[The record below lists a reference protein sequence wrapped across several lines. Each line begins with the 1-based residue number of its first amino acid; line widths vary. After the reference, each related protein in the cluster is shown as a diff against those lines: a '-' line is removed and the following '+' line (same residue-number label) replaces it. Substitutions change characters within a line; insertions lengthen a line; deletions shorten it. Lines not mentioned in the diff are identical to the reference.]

1 MLLLFVLLEGTHE
14 GHLVLV
20 GLEPTVTE
28 LAAGVD
34 KLQGDLLQRP
44 LLRVNQQGLNANN
57 LIISATK
64 KN

>member
-1 MLLLFVLLEGTHE
+1 MKITMKKLFYLLLFVLLQRPQE

-34 KLQGDLLQRP
+34 KLQ
-44 LLRVNQQGLNANN
+44 
-57 LIISATK
+57 
-64 KN
+64 